1 MEKFE
6 IEGNLVFLGW
16 VGDDVLLREIDEQL
30 LEYQK
35 QNPKVK
41 KLQNY
46 MMDLNKCGPDA
57 GHNILY
63 IYSQPIEELKQIIP
77 PDPEKP
83 YRFRIAE
90 RINFIVEIYDT
101 LRKLNYSINF
111 NLKEDVVSETIIY
124 FMNRWKKYEYHPR
137 AIPIAIQKYKSL
149 HIDIYRKDK
158 KNVPI
163 DYRKDEDE
171 GYLPKSLEHLQGLP
185 LEEVEKNE
193 AVRNVKRAMSQM
205 DDKCREILCYVA
217 DYYSEKE
224 IAEMLDIPLGTVAS
238 RKSNCLKKMAE
249 ILKL

>member
-6 IEGNLVFLGW
+6 VEGNLVFMTW
-16 VGDDVLLREIDEQL
+16 VDSNVKLFEIDEYIQ
-30 LEYQK
+30 EYNK
-35 QNPKVK
+35 QNPNVK
-41 KLQNY
+41 GMDDY
-46 MMDLNKCGPDA
+46 MMDICECGPNA
-57 GHNILY
+57 SPNLIY
-63 IYSQPIEELKQIIP
+63 IYSQPLEELKKIIP
-77 PDPEKP
+77 PDPNKP
-83 YRFRIAE
+83 IRVRMAE
-90 RINFIVEIYDT
+90 RINFIMEISDT

-111 NLKEDVVSETIIY
+111 NLKEDVVSETVIY

-158 KNVPI
+158 KNVSI
-163 DYRKDEDE
+163 DYKKDEEE
-171 GYLPKSLEHLQGLP
+171 GYLPRSLEHMEGQP

-205 DDKCREILCYVA
+205 DEKCREILCYVA

-224 IAEMLDIPLGTVAS
+224 IAEMLEIPLGTVAS

>member
-16 VGDDVLLREIDEQL
+16 AGDDVLLREIDEQL

-163 DYRKDEDE
+163 DYKKDEDE

-217 DYYSEKE
+217 DYYTEKE

>member
-6 IEGNLVFLGW
+6 VEGNLVFLGW

-30 LEYQK
+30 QEYQK

-41 KLQNY
+41 MLKDY

-57 GHNILY
+57 GSNILY

-158 KNVPI
+158 KNVSI
-163 DYRKDEDE
+163 DYRKDEEE

-217 DYYSEKE
+217 DYYTEKE

>member
-6 IEGNLVFLGW
+6 VEGNLVFLGW
-16 VGDDVLLREIDEQL
+16 VGDDVLLKEIDEQVQ
-30 LEYQK
+30 EYQK

-41 KLQNY
+41 KLKNY

-77 PDPEKP
+77 PDPKKP

-158 KNVPI
+158 KNVQI
-163 DYRKDEDE
+163 DYQKDEEE

-193 AVRNVKRAMSQM
+193 AVRNVKKAMSQM
-205 DDKCREILCYVA
+205 DEKCREILCYVV
-217 DYYSEKE
+217 DYYTEKE

>member
-6 IEGNLVFLGW
+6 VEGNLVFLGW
-16 VGDDVLLREIDEQL
+16 VGNDVLLREIDEQL

-158 KNVPI
+158 KNVSI
-163 DYRKDEDE
+163 DYKKDEEE
-171 GYLPKSLEHLQGLP
+171 GYLPRSLEHMEGQP

-205 DDKCREILCYVA
+205 DEKCREILCYVA

-224 IAEMLDIPLGTVAS
+224 IAEMLEIPLGTVAS